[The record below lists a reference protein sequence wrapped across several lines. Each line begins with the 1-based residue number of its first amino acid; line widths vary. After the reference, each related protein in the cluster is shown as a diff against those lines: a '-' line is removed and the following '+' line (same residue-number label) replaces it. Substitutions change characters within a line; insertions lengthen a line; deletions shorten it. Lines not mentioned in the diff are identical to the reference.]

1 MSANVSVERS
11 IQTIASARG
20 AEMRKRAVV
29 ALTRSR
35 STLARLALLRALRDD
50 SAQVRK
56 AAASALT
63 QTPKLGRPEATQI
76 VRALRAQAKRERS
89 GRTRAHLER
98 AASAVLRRRRNAGIS
113 PSPKAKRPHPDS
125 PHLGA
130 VRRLKQ
136 RSAQHR
142 SVVQSYE
149 HEMDDELE
157 LWWAPPLAEDGPGD
171 LCDLTHHNGRTV
183 QRKLEGPNA
192 PSYAS
197 LSCFERWSF
206 TLFLLLPLHEKPAL
220 GELLFGPVGVRAEEL
235 EHILQTLE
243 AKKSLEALRKLW
255 MSIGSPSAPERLEE
269 IAQALFEDRP
279 ALNQALEKTS
289 SACSKEGPQMLSVL
303 SRCELTSQIQRLTET
318 EEPYRGFDLHPGSR
332 SAVGEVQADWLLEQG
347 DRSQEFAALQRAAAL
362 APGNQNLK
370 RYKRAF
376 YRSHRHELLPDI
388 LHRASQAWHNGAL
401 RGVELSLI
409 PGDLSYRA
417 LLSHPSTAQL
427 RSLDLCFVSERY
439 PSAPQ
444 SISNLVE
451 RGSHP
456 LRRLRLQSWSLLELW
471 LGDTLSALPRLREL
485 IIETPVTLRTSG
497 PLQHEGLRAL
507 RLPAFGGPSY
517 STFRLLRS
525 AWLPRLKRLYMGKGS
540 ALEVAKVLP
549 TITGIRSVAHL
560 ETEANA
566 IGALESECS
575 AASVLPALR
584 SLSLRSGP
592 YCEKRSAQLWRL
604 LTTGGLKNLE
614 ILRLN
619 SGLFSFLEPSFQSK
633 DQLLGVSRLRLD
645 DLEFIA
651 HILNHGLNA
660 PQLRVLELDV
670 DNRSGAAFLG
680 ANIPVWG
687 LPKLERIVLHPDRYL
702 SFWVAEAIEC
712 WWKSAQRKGASS
724 GGIEIKIQHPRYDDQ
739 DVRELFSNLRR
750 AQHRPEMSA
759 V

>member
-35 STLARLALLRALRDD
+35 SAQARLALLRALRDD

-113 PSPKAKRPHPDS
+113 AQQKAKRAS
-125 PHLGA
+125 PNSAEQAA

-136 RSAQHR
+136 RGAEQR
-142 SVVQSYE
+142 NIIQGY
-149 HEMDDELE
+149 DEEDE
-157 LWWAPPLAEDGPGD
+157 LWWEPPVAEDEPGD
-171 LCDLTHHNGRTV
+171 LCGLTHHNGRTV

-206 TLFLLLPLHEKPAL
+206 ALSVLLPPHKKPAL
-220 GELLFGPVGVRAEEL
+220 SELLFGPGRACAEEL

-243 AKKSLEALRKLW
+243 AKKSLEALRQLW
-255 MSIGSPSAPERLEE
+255 VNIGSPSAPIHLEE

-279 ALNQALEKTS
+279 AINRALEKLA
-289 SACSKEGPQMLSVL
+289 SACSKEAHKMLSVL
-303 SRCELTSQIQRLTET
+303 SRCELTTQIQRPNET

-332 SAVGEVQADWLLEQG
+332 SALGEVRADWLLEQG
-347 DRSQEFAALQRAAAL
+347 DRSQEFAALQRAAAQ

-370 RYKRAF
+370 MHKRAF
-376 YRSHRHELLPDI
+376 YSSHRHELLPEI

-401 RGVELSLI
+401 RGVELSLD
-409 PGDLSYRA
+409 PSDLSHRA
-417 LLSHPSTAQL
+417 LLSQPCTAQL
-427 RSLDLCFVSERY
+427 RSLGLCFVSERY
-439 PSAPQ
+439 PWAPQ

-451 RGSHP
+451 HGSHP
-456 LRRLRLQSWSLLELW
+456 LRRLRLQSWLPLELW
-471 LGDTLSALPRLREL
+471 LGDVLCALPELREL
-485 IIETPVTLRTSG
+485 DIEDPITLRTPG
-497 PLQHEGLRAL
+497 PLAHERLRAL
-507 RLPAFGGPSY
+507 RLPEFGGPS
-517 STFRLLRS
+517 SPVFRLLRG
-525 AWLPRLKRLYMGKGS
+525 AWLPHLKHLCLRTGS
-540 ALEVAKVLP
+540 ALETAKVLP

-566 IGALESECS
+566 IGALESKCS
-575 AASVLPALR
+575 AASVLSALR
-584 SLSLRSGP
+584 SLSLKSGP

-604 LTTGGLKNLE
+604 LTTGELKNLQ

-619 SGLFSFLEPSFQSK
+619 RGLFSFLEPSFQSK

-651 HILNHGLNA
+651 LILNHGLNA

-670 DNRSGAAFLG
+670 DNQSCAALNGASFS
-680 ANIPVWG
+680 VSG

-702 SFWVAEAIEC
+702 SIEAAEAIER
-712 WWKSAQRKGASS
+712 WWRSAQRKGASS
-724 GGIEIKIQHPRYDDQ
+724 GGFELKIQQQRYDDQ
-739 DVRELFSNLRR
+739 DVRALFSNLRS
-750 AQHRPEMSA
+750 AQRRPEMSA